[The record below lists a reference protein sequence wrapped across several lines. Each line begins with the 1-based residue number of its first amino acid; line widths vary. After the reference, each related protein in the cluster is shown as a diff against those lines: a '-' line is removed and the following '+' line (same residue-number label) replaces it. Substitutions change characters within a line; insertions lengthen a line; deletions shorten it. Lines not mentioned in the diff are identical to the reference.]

1 MIKMA
6 AEYAQKLF
14 DEGGYVFGHQAI
26 SCWNDIFV
34 IDGDEDSFPYETR
47 YYGTKLID
55 GKLQVDEQGMVVF
68 KYVEPVIDENTRFT
82 LP

>member
-14 DEGGYVFGHQAI
+14 DEGGYVFGHRAI
-26 SCWNDIFV
+26 SCWNDLFV
-34 IDGDEDSFPYETR
+34 IDDDDDYAYR
-47 YYGTKLID
+47 NQYYGTKLID

-68 KYVEPVIDENTRFT
+68 KHVEPIIDENTRFS
-82 LP
+82 PF